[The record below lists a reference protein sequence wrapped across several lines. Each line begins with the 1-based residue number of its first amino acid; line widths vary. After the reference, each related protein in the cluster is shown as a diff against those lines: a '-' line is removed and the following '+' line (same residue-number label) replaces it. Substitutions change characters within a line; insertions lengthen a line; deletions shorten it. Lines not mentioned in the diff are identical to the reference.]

1 MNEIIAFAGT
11 VFMGFFAIMNPVA
24 NTPVFVS
31 LTKNFENSGKIH
43 ATAFKAVLYAF
54 LIVTVFCVGGQ
65 FIFKIFG
72 ITLPAFQI
80 TGGILLFSVGLQMI
94 HGKPSHVQ
102 YPSTDKH
109 KEAVQ
114 EQVENA
120 SSSIAIS
127 PLAIPILA
135 GPGTIATA
143 MNFVGATKSSGL
155 DTIMHTAT
163 VVIIFALMSFIT
175 FLMFIGGERIIKLL
189 GHGIINVI
197 SRIMGLILA
206 VISVQM
212 IISGINNAIKMY
224 YQI

>member
-11 VFMGFFAIMNPVA
+11 VFMGFFAIMNPIA

-31 LTKNFENSGKIH
+31 LTKNFESSGKIR
-43 ATAFKAVLYAF
+43 ATAFKAVLYGF
-54 LIVTVFCVGGQ
+54 LIVAVFCVAGQ
-65 FIFKIFG
+65 LIFKLFG

-80 TGGILLFSVGLQMI
+80 TGGILLFAVGLQML
-94 HGKPSHVQ
+94 HGKASHVQ
-102 YPSTDKH
+102 YPSTEQH

-114 EQVENA
+114 EQVDNA
-120 SSSIAIS
+120 SSSIAMS

-143 MNFVGATKSSGL
+143 MNFVGASKSSGMG
-155 DTIMHTAT
+155 DVMHTAV
-163 VVIIFALMSFIT
+163 VVIIFGIMCTIT

-189 GHGIINVI
+189 GKGIINVI